1 MVYTYS
7 GTLAFKKKEILP
19 VLMTWM
25 QLEDIMLSEIS
36 QTEKDEYCMISL
48 MCVIFFIKS
57 PTHSNRVEWWL
68 PKDGAS

>member
-1 MVYTYS
+1 MKATQVSIDGWMDKQNMVYNMVYTYN
-7 GTLAFKKKEILP
+7 GIVAFKKKEILL

-48 MCVIFFIKS
+48 MCVIF
-57 PTHSNRVEWWL
+57 L
-68 PKDGAS
+68 